1 MENYSL
7 HDYISILM
15 RRKVEFLVTFG
26 VLLLG
31 AVIFSAMW
39 STYRTSATIQIQA
52 PDIPEG
58 VTAPM
63 GANAVSFMEALA
75 DQRIQQ
81 IQQKV
86 TATSTLVEIITKFNL
101 YQNEREI
108 SPITEVV
115 EKMRKKIKLDLV
127 STELSNPASASRMS
141 AGQLAAIAFTITFKY
156 TDPHLTQQVTDE
168 LVSRFLDEDLKQ
180 RRTKARETAAFLA
193 TQIETLER
201 SMAEQEGKVAD
212 FRRQHPHSRP
222 EALVFNQQMAATTGV
237 NLQDI
242 DRQLNA
248 LEQSRGAL
256 RSQLASVDPY
266 SRVIADGQVLTTPAI
281 QLKAL
286 QSRYST
292 LLGQYGASH
301 PDVVKL
307 GRQIDA
313 LRAESGVVA
322 DGDTLSAQIADMRA
336 NLVAAERTYGT
347 NHPDVTSLR
356 SQLRALERQAASAD
370 RVAGKQGTV
379 KKDADNPAYL
389 MLVSQLQAA
398 DSQFQ
403 ALSAQRDAL
412 RKQREHYERL
422 VAETPMVEQE
432 YAALARD
439 YDNSQLRYREMK
451 EKKQAADMNEQ
462 MEQGRKAER
471 LVVIESAE
479 LPTRTNPP
487 RPLLLAAG
495 MILSVVGGFG
505 AVAAAE
511 AMSRS
516 IHGTYHLASL
526 VGVPP
531 LVAVPLISTEEERN
545 DRRRLQK
552 RAVIAASVAVLVV
565 LVVID
570 RAVMP
575 LDVLSSVIANRLGLF

>member
-1 MENYSL
+1 MENYNL
-7 HDYISILM
+7 YDYISILK
-15 RRKVEFLVTFG
+15 RRKVEFLVTVG
-26 VLLLG
+26 VLFLA
-31 AVIFSAMW
+31 AVLFSAMW

-63 GANAVSFMEALA
+63 GASAASFMEALA

-101 YQNEREI
+101 YQAQREV

-115 EKMRKKIKLDLV
+115 ETMRKKIKLDLV
-127 STELSNPASASRMS
+127 STELSNPASAARMS
-141 AGQLAAIAFTITFKY
+141 AGQLAAIAFTITYKY
-156 TDPHLTQQVTDE
+156 NDPLITQQVTDE

-180 RRTKARETAAFLA
+180 RRTKARETASFLA

-201 SMAEQEGKVAD
+201 SMVEQESKVAE
-212 FRRQHPHSRP
+212 FRRQHAHSRP
-222 EALVFNQQMAATTGV
+222 EALAFNQQMAATTGI

-256 RSQLASVDPY
+256 RAQLASVDPY

-292 LLGQYGASH
+292 LLGQYGANH

-307 GRQIDA
+307 GRQIDS
-313 LRAESGVVA
+313 LRAETGESA
-322 DGDTLSAQIADMRA
+322 DGDTLSAQIADIRA
-336 NLVAAERTYGT
+336 NLAAAERTYGAD
-347 NHPDVTSLR
+347 HPDVGSLR
-356 SQLRALERQAASAD
+356 SQLRSLERQAASAS
-370 RVAGKQGTV
+370 RVAGKHGTV

-398 DSQFQ
+398 DSQYQ
-403 ALSAQRDAL
+403 ALSSQREVL
-412 RKQREHYERL
+412 RKQRAQYERL

-439 YDNSQLRYREMK
+439 YDNAQIRYREMK

-462 MEQGRKAER
+462 MEQSRKAER

-495 MILSVVGGFG
+495 LVLSVMGGFG

-511 AMSRS
+511 MMSRS

-531 LVAVPLISTEEERN
+531 LVAVPFISTQEERE
-545 DRRRLQK
+545 RARRLWR
-552 RAVIAASVAVLVV
+552 RAVVAGGVLVLV
-565 LVVID
+565 ILVVVD
-570 RAVMP
+570 RVVMP
-575 LDVLSSVIANRLGLF
+575 LDVIWSVLANRLGLS